1 MSHHSL
7 PQIHSSFVLA
17 SAPPLAGR
25 AASAP
30 GAQTQAPG
38 AQSDPAALPGGP
50 APASPFGGSSMLLVM
65 FAVLALMLVMSA
77 FTGNKE
83 KKKRA
88 AMLASIGR
96 NDRVQTIGG
105 VIGTVVE
112 MRDDEMVLRV
122 DDSNNTRI
130 TFSRSSVQGVLKKR
144 SDSSAEAP
152 QPGALAAR

>member
-1 MSHHSL
+1 MTQAGLIELHLS
-7 PQIHSSFVLA
+7 PVLA

-30 GAQTQAPG
+30 GASTQTPG
-38 AQSDPAALPGGP
+38 VSVESTPIPGGQP
-50 APASPFGGSSMLLVM
+50 PASPLGNMNMFIVMGAVMVLL
-65 FAVLALMLVMSA
+65 LGMSA

-88 AMLASIGR
+88 ALLASIGR

-112 MRDDEMVLRV
+112 MRDDEIVLRV
-122 DDSNNTRI
+122 DDNNNTRL
-130 TFSRSSVQGVLKKR
+130 TFTRSAVQGILKKR
-144 SDSSAEAP
+144 SDAPSDAEAV
-152 QPGALAAR
+152 AAR